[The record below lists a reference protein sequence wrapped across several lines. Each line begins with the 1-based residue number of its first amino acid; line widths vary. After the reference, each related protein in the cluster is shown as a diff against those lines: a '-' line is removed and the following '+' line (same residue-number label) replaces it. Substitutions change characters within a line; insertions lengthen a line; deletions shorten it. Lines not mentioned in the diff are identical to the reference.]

1 MKKICFIA
9 QFPPPM
15 HGLSKAVETLYN
27 SNLNFE
33 IDSQGEFE
41 FEKVDITNNKNFIKN
56 LLKISRSKADLFYF
70 TISQTKGGNLR
81 DLVIFKLLE
90 LQHKK
95 CLIHLH
101 GGYYRQ
107 LVDNDMA
114 GWQRKANY
122 NAIKKLSGAIVLSN
136 SLKKIFE
143 GMIDDDRIFVVE
155 NCVDDQYLLTDQEIE
170 EKLKALENEKVL
182 HVLWL
187 SNFIRSKG
195 YSFVLEMAK
204 AEKERV
210 DAGGE
215 KRFHFDFAGKFFED
229 SEKDYFK
236 SYIKENGLE
245 EYVTYHGIVG
255 GEQKRE
261 LLKKCYLFALPTRYP
276 NEGQPISILEAMGNG
291 MFIITTDHAGI
302 PDIVEDGVNG
312 IVMKNKENAYS
323 KVASFK
329 ANELN
334 FLNLEYISIDEVFSP
349 YYTVTNAGCGAS
361 FIAEGYWNFGYFS
374 VLFFIALGYV
384 WGTLSNRF
392 KQLCNSKYVKPENF
406 FVIVYLMYYM
416 IFLVR
421 SESIELGRSFVY
433 YAVIP
438 ILISKLLKT
447 KTVRGGVRQAKE
459 WLAYVHS
466 YIDSIPQK
474 LCDAVSYCYLFER
487 EVAV

>member
-1 MKKICFIA
+1 MSKKKICFIA

-15 HGLSKAVETLYN
+15 HGLSKAVDTLYN
-27 SNLNFE
+27 SELNSAVNP
-33 IDSQGEFE
+33 DGEFE
-41 FEKVDITNNKNFIKN
+41 FEKVDITNNKNFLKN
-56 LLKISRSKADLFYF
+56 LLKIGKSKADLFYF

-114 GWQRKANY
+114 SWQRKANY
-122 NAIKKLSGAIVLSN
+122 KAIKKLAGAIVLSK

-143 GMIDDDRIFVVE
+143 GMIDGDKIFVVE

-170 EKLKALENEKVL
+170 EKLVALKDKKVL

-195 YSFVLEMAK
+195 YAFVLKMAK
-204 AEKERV
+204 AEKECV

-229 SEKDYFK
+229 SEKEYFE
-236 SYIKENGLE
+236 SYIKDNKLKA
-245 EYVTYHGIVG
+245 YVTYHGVVD
-255 GEQKRE
+255 GEKKRN
-261 LLKKCYLFALPTRYP
+261 LLKFCDIFALPTRYP

-312 IVMKNKENAYS
+312 VVFHKNSDALNHFEQLISEKNLYS
-323 KVASFK
+323 V
-329 ANELN
+329 
-334 FLNLEYISIDEVFSP
+334 
-349 YYTVTNAGCGAS
+349 
-361 FIAEGYWNFGYFS
+361 
-374 VLFFIALGYV
+374 
-384 WGTLSNRF
+384 
-392 KQLCNSKYVKPENF
+392 
-406 FVIVYLMYYM
+406 
-416 IFLVR
+416 
-421 SESIELGRSFVY
+421 ESINRKKVKEKYCQNRYLQD
-433 YAVIP
+433 
-438 ILISKLLKT
+438 LEKLFLEIE
-447 KTVRGGVRQAKE
+447 G
-459 WLAYVHS
+459 
-466 YIDSIPQK
+466 
-474 LCDAVSYCYLFER
+474 
-487 EVAV
+487 